1 MNKRMLIMRDRAQ
14 SLRGDCQVRRR
25 AEGGTEVVVTFIP
38 DAPFSSVPA
47 LPEGE
52 VHE

>member
-1 MNKRMLIMRDRAQ
+1 
-14 SLRGDCQVRRR
+14 
-25 AEGGTEVVVTFIP
+25 EVVVTFIP

>member
-1 MNKRMLIMRDRAQ
+1 
-14 SLRGDCQVRRR
+14 
-25 AEGGTEVVVTFIP
+25 VVTFIP

>member
-1 MNKRMLIMRDRAQ
+1 
-14 SLRGDCQVRRR
+14 
-25 AEGGTEVVVTFIP
+25 VTFIP